1 MMQMT
6 HTAGAVSEHRFSSRD
21 DLAEAAHELKL
32 PIAVALA
39 LCASAAETDDA
50 EQIHRD
56 LSRIAANVR
65 AVREQLDELLD
76 GERLRN
82 DATARCAP
90 EDLAALVRASAGSV
104 MCVAARRGIDLRVET
119 PDELRAVVD
128 RERIGMAV
136 RNLLTNAVRHAQDSG
151 LVRVTLRHGADGRA
165 EIEVADDGPGVPPAL
180 REAVFDRYRH
190 FDRDGRRGG
199 SGIGLAIVRD
209 VATAHGGGVH
219 VGPAAEGGA
228 SFTLELPLAPAIHA
242 AA

>member
-1 MMQMT
+1 MQT
-6 HTAGAVSEHRFSSRD
+6 SDSARAVSEHRLASRD

-50 EQIHRD
+50 AQIHRD

-65 AVREQLDELLD
+65 AVREQLEELLD
-76 GERLRN
+76 GGRLRR
-82 DATARCAP
+82 DAASRCEP
-90 EDLAALVRASAGSV
+90 VDLAALVRSCAAGFTHL
-104 MCVAARRGIDLRVET
+104 AARRGVEVRLET
-119 PDELRAVVD
+119 PGELQAVVD
-128 RERIGMAV
+128 RERVAMAM

-151 LVRVTLRHGADGRA
+151 VVRVTLRVSAETGRA

-199 SGIGLAIVRD
+199 SGIGLAVVRD
-209 VATAHGGGVH
+209 VATAHGGAVH
-219 VGPAAEGGA
+219 VGTAAEGGA
-228 SFTLELPLAPAIHA
+228 SFTLELPLAPAIDA